1 MHKNTGLTSQRAKC
15 IYITTRD
22 LQQLWRG
29 KKMLFTVRTM
39 RNTNTLYVH
48 HYVDILVLNT
58 NHCP

>member
-1 MHKNTGLTSQRAKC
+1 VYWHYDDRFARAVE
-15 IYITTRD
+15 
-22 LQQLWRG
+22 G
-29 KKMLFTVRTM
+29 EKMLFTVRTM